1 VNYTTLDYYYVTFL
15 VLTILTLL
23 IKFNRNELNELFT
36 LKNTIM
42 KGNEKLITVLNSLL
56 ADELTAINQ
65 YMVHSE
71 MCENWGYGKLHAAIR
86 KQAMDEMFH
95 AEWLI
100 ERIIFLDGAP
110 TVSVLNPMKI
120 GKTVLEMIKNDNGDE
135 LKAVNAYNAAI
146 KLGREVDDQ
155 GSVDLL
161 TKILK
166 MEEGHVDWAE
176 KQRAQVDQMGL
187 ENYLESQIGDPKN

>member
-1 VNYTTLDYYYVTFL
+1 
-15 VLTILTLL
+15 
-23 IKFNRNELNELFT
+23 
-36 LKNTIM
+36 M
-42 KGNEKLITVLNSLL
+42 KGNEKLLEVLNSLL

-100 ERIIFLDGAP
+100 ERIIFFDGVP
-110 TVSVLNPMKI
+110 TVSTLNKMHI
-120 GKTVLEMIKNDNGDE
+120 GKSVLEMVNNDNHDE
-135 LKAVNAYNAAI
+135 LDAVKTYNAAI
-146 KLGREVDDQ
+146 NLAREVEDQ
-155 GSVDLL
+155 GTVDLL

-176 KQRAQVDQMGL
+176 KQQAQIAQVGL
-187 ENYLESQIGDPKN
+187 ENYLLSQIETAK

>member
-1 VNYTTLDYYYVTFL
+1 
-15 VLTILTLL
+15 
-23 IKFNRNELNELFT
+23 
-36 LKNTIM
+36 M
-42 KGNEKLITVLNSLL
+42 KGNKDLISTLNSLL

-71 MCENWGYGKLHAAIR
+71 MCENWGYAKLHMAIR
-86 KQAMDEMFH
+86 KQAMDEMHH

-100 ERIIFLDGAP
+100 ERILFFEGAP
-110 TVSVLNPMKI
+110 TVSKLNPMKI
-120 GKTVLEMIKNDNGDE
+120 GKTVLEMISNDNGDE
-135 LKAVNAYNAAI
+135 LDAIHAYNRAI
-146 KLGREVDDQ
+146 KLAREIDDQ

-176 KQRAQVDQMGL
+176 IQRAQISQMGI
-187 ENYLESQIGDPKN
+187 ENYLVNQTEVIAG

>member
-1 VNYTTLDYYYVTFL
+1 
-15 VLTILTLL
+15 
-23 IKFNRNELNELFT
+23 
-36 LKNTIM
+36 M

-135 LKAVNAYNAAI
+135 LKAVIAYNAAI